1 MRPRRTKQR
10 PRTRPEQVLDNQ
22 LVLCGKL
29 IELDALRHTPAG
41 IPVVNFRLSHESEQT
56 EAGHAR
62 TVQCEVSGKAFE
74 REARLIAAGQLGSQV
89 KITGFLASKGRSSRQ
104 LVLHATHIEFV
115 EGV

>member
-1 MRPRRTKQR
+1 M
-10 PRTRPEQVLDNQ
+10 
-22 LVLCGKL
+22 

-41 IPVVNFRLSHESEQT
+41 IPVVNFRLSHASEQT

-62 TVQCEVSGKAFE
+62 EVQCEVSGMAFE
-74 REARLIAAGQLGSQV
+74 REARLIAAGQLGAQV
-89 KITGFLASKGRSSRQ
+89 KVTGFLAGKSRSSRQ